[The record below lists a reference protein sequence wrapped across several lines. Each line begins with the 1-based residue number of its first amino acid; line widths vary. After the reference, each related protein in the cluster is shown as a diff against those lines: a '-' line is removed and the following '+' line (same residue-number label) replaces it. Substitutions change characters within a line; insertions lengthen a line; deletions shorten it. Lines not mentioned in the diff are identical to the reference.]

1 MDLRLVRKW
10 IDDGIIDFKELI
22 LQNYKN
28 IGLTETDAF
37 IMIELR
43 KQSKAGMSYL
53 NPNKLVKNVAISLD
67 QLLVVLEGLIQK
79 NFLTLAIVKNAQGKE
94 AETFSLDP
102 AVEKILKFN
111 NQVLDDVILR
121 EPPKYATSEEE
132 LVDLIETQFQ
142 KQLTPLEI
150 EIIRKWVGEDR
161 YPLFDIKKALLD
173 AVKANKTSLGY
184 VDGILL
190 KRAVATK
197 KEREVP
203 YSAPEPEALKKFFDS
218 WTAKK

>member
-37 IMIELR
+37 ILIELR
-43 KQSKAGMSYL
+43 KQAKAGMSYL
-53 NPNKLVKNVAISLD
+53 NPKKLVKNVAISLD
-67 QLLVVLEGLIQK
+67 ELLVVLEGLIQK
-79 NFLTLAIVKNAQGKE
+79 NFLTLAIVKNAEGKE

-102 AVEKILKFN
+102 AVEKILKYN

-121 EPPKYATSEEE
+121 EPSKYATSEEE

-190 KRAVATK
+190 KRAHAAK

>member
-10 IDDGIIDFKELI
+10 IDEGIIDFKELI

-37 IMIELR
+37 ILIELR

-67 QLLVVLEGLIQK
+67 ELLVVLEGLIQK
-79 NFLTLAIVKNAQGKE
+79 NFLTLAIVKNTQGKE

-102 AVEKILKFN
+102 TVEKILRYN

-190 KRAVATK
+190 KRGLAAK

>member
-10 IDDGIIDFKELI
+10 IDEGIIDFKELI

-28 IGLTETDAF
+28 IGLNETDAF
-37 IMIELR
+37 ILIELR
-43 KQSKAGMSYL
+43 KQSKAGMSFL
-53 NPNKLVKNVAISLD
+53 NPKKLVKNVAISLD
-67 QLLVVLEGLIQK
+67 ELLLVLEGLIQK
-79 NFLTLAIVKNAQGKE
+79 GFLSLEIVKTPAGKE

-102 AVEKILKFN
+102 TVEKIVRYN
-111 NQVLDDVILR
+111 NQVLDDVVLR
-121 EPPKYATSEEE
+121 ETPKYATSEEE

-142 KQLTPLEI
+142 KQLTPLEV
-150 EIIRKWVGEDR
+150 EIIRKWIGEDR

-190 KRAVATK
+190 KRSVAAK

-203 YSAPEPEALKKFFDS
+203 YSAPEPEALKAFFDS